1 MLHFRPV
8 ALCCSVNL
16 NYFKARKDTEIW
28 EPGSHSFLRVKCWN
42 QSSFFLY
49 KMDSSLV
56 DFQNIFCVHEK
67 NWNTISIIQLY
78 TGSPDTRPG
87 ILFCFDTCRTT
98 FDTHRT
104 HKAHEAHG
112 MEHGTNKSFLNRFE
126 QRSTPNRIGST
137 AHFPA
142 PPSSESWYPP
152 SPCPAPCLE
161 SYATCPV
168 SLYARV
174 TCLLTQLSNPNLP
187 AYISH
192 LYLSFN
198 KINVNLELFSLRQGF
213 IHNHNA
219 SFK

>member
-1 MLHFRPV
+1 MWTNSGAERSFSSN
-8 ALCCSVNL
+8 CQSCSV
-16 NYFKARKDTEIW
+16 W
-28 EPGSHSFLRVKCWN
+28 
-42 QSSFFLY
+42 
-49 KMDSSLV
+49 
-56 DFQNIFCVHEK
+56 
-67 NWNTISIIQLY
+67 
-78 TGSPDTRPG
+78 PG
-87 ILFCFDTCRTT
+87 ILFCYDTCRTT

-213 IHNHNA
+213 IHNHYA

>member
-1 MLHFRPV
+1 MKELIKLFPFC
-8 ALCCSVNL
+8 LFL
-16 NYFKARKDTEIW
+16 DPT
-28 EPGSHSFLRVKCWN
+28 GSLAF
-42 QSSFFLY
+42 
-49 KMDSSLV
+49 
-56 DFQNIFCVHEK
+56 
-67 NWNTISIIQLY
+67 TISIIQLY

-87 ILFCFDTCRTT
+87 ILFCYDTCRTT